1 MKIPSNVIQEDLKNN
16 YEKNYTSIKGILWY
30 SKKINMSETEEIK
43 NKFNLDFS
51 IAKLAV
57 SRGITVKTFNDFIE
71 PKIKNLMP
79 DPMVLDDMEKAT
91 IKIIEFINQ
100 KKKIGILGDYD
111 VDGSCS
117 IALLYNYLNDIGSRC
132 EYYVP
137 DRLEEGYGPNI
148 KALRELK
155 QKNCELILTL
165 DCGTT
170 SFEPI
175 NQISKEGADVI
186 VVDHHIESG
195 PAPNAFAIINPKKKT
210 DNSLLQNLCAT
221 GVVFF
226 LIVAINR
233 KLKSQNYFSSFSSP
247 NLMKYLDLVAL
258 ATICDLVK
266 LDQINRAFVKQGIKI
281 LNNTSNIG
289 LGCLIEDSS
298 INQKINEYH
307 LGFVLGPRI
316 NAGGRV
322 GDSKI
327 GANLLVC
334 NDKNTSYV
342 LSQKLCELN
351 NLRKSIEKKVEKEA
365 LFKVDESDENIICVH
380 QEDWHPG
387 VIGIVAAKL
396 TEKFKKP
403 SIVISEKSEICT
415 ASCRSVKSFNVG
427 EFITD
432 SIRSGKIISGGGHKM
447 AGGFSIERSKIEE
460 FKKTLKNKYFKNY
473 EDISKSFEFELNIS
487 SINIKLFQLIEQF
500 APFGIGNPIPRF
512 LLKGCSITYPKLVG
526 EKHYSFFLEDSIGNN
541 IKAICFNSLGT
552 DIGNTIETKS
562 NIKGVIV
569 TLTMNDWNGDRNIEV
584 FVEDIIC

>member
-91 IKIIEFINQ
+91 IKIIEFIN
-100 KKKIGILGDYD
+100 KKIGILGDYD

-117 IALLYNYLNDIGSRC
+117 IALLYNYLNDIGGRC

-226 LIVAINR
+226 
-233 KLKSQNYFSSFSSP
+233 
-247 NLMKYLDLVAL
+247 
-258 ATICDLVK
+258 
-266 LDQINRAFVKQGIKI
+266 
-281 LNNTSNIG
+281 
-289 LGCLIEDSS
+289 
-298 INQKINEYH
+298 
-307 LGFVLGPRI
+307 
-316 NAGGRV
+316 
-322 GDSKI
+322 
-327 GANLLVC
+327 
-334 NDKNTSYV
+334 
-342 LSQKLCELN
+342 
-351 NLRKSIEKKVEKEA
+351 
-365 LFKVDESDENIICVH
+365 
-380 QEDWHPG
+380 
-387 VIGIVAAKL
+387 
-396 TEKFKKP
+396 
-403 SIVISEKSEICT
+403 
-415 ASCRSVKSFNVG
+415 
-427 EFITD
+427 
-432 SIRSGKIISGGGHKM
+432 
-447 AGGFSIERSKIEE
+447 
-460 FKKTLKNKYFKNY
+460 
-473 EDISKSFEFELNIS
+473 
-487 SINIKLFQLIEQF
+487 
-500 APFGIGNPIPRF
+500 
-512 LLKGCSITYPKLVG
+512 
-526 EKHYSFFLEDSIGNN
+526 
-541 IKAICFNSLGT
+541 
-552 DIGNTIETKS
+552 
-562 NIKGVIV
+562 
-569 TLTMNDWNGDRNIEV
+569 
-584 FVEDIIC
+584 